1 MSIIVTGAAGFIGSC
16 IVRTLNDIGET
27 DIIAVDDIAS
37 TEKWRNLCGK
47 KYKEYVHKSRFL
59 VKLPELDRGGY
70 KLLFI
75 WVLALPRR
83 SGILII
89 FTPII
94 LSIPKNYGTIVRNRI
109 SPLSM
114 PALLRPMVM
123 ARRGSVTRWTLID
136 CVHSTA
142 TVTLSNCLICG

>member
-59 VKLPELDRGGY
+59 VKLPELDRGGGTSCY
-70 KLLFI
+70 SYGCLLFHDG
-75 WVLALPRR
+75 A
-83 SGILII
+83 G
-89 FTPII
+89 F
-94 LSIPKNYGTIVRNRI
+94 
-109 SPLSM
+109 
-114 PALLRPMVM
+114 
-123 ARRGSVTRWTLID
+123 
-136 CVHSTA
+136 
-142 TVTLSNCLICG
+142 